1 MNTKWFISGIIIFAI
16 AGYVFVAGNQGIQ
29 DIFQTKLVTFSAEKY
44 DAYKM
49 MESIGGIA
57 AVIGLL
63 IALAGIVE
71 KNK

>member
-16 AGYVFVAGNQGIQ
+16 AGYFFVTGNQGIQ
-29 DIFQTKLVTFSAEKY
+29 DIFQTKLAPFSPEIY
-44 DAYKM
+44 DVYKM
-49 MESIGGIA
+49 MQSIGGIA

-63 IALAGIVE
+63 IALAGIVD

>member
-1 MNTKWFISGIIIFAI
+1 MTDILFGIIIFAI
-16 AGYVFVAGNQGIQ
+16 AGYVFVTGNQGIQ
-29 DIFQTKLVTFSAEKY
+29 EIIQKFATFSPEKY

-49 MESIGGIA
+49 MESICGIA

-63 IALAGIVE
+63 IALAGIAE

>member
-1 MNTKWFISGIIIFAI
+1 MNTKWFVSGIIIFAI
-16 AGYVFVAGNQGIQ
+16 AGYVFVTGSQGIQ
-29 DIFQTKLVTFSAEKY
+29 DIVQTKLVTFSPEKY

-49 MESIGGIA
+49 MESIGGIV

-63 IALAGIVE
+63 IASAGIAE